1 MNIYTSWKISVLY
14 ASSNVWLFTYNAG
27 MYSARQLE
35 VAASVY
41 DASLS
46 KRGETKRDCT
56 VKIAS
61 ETRDVA
67 LRVIIIAI
75 LWTEHK
81 RSNLLHVEFCLA
93 WSKFMVSFLLQTFRG
108 IQVIYC
114 MLPVVLTDQMYEFVS
129 SFWCDISLFDF
140 GQNLHSITSL
150 LLRDRFLNDK
160 QTLVSSL
167 TPSNNCT
174 VN

>member
-67 LRVIIIAI
+67 LSVIIIAI
-75 LWTEHK
+75 L
-81 RSNLLHVEFCLA
+81 
-93 WSKFMVSFLLQTFRG
+93 
-108 IQVIYC
+108 
-114 MLPVVLTDQMYEFVS
+114 
-129 SFWCDISLFDF
+129 
-140 GQNLHSITSL
+140 
-150 LLRDRFLNDK
+150 
-160 QTLVSSL
+160 
-167 TPSNNCT
+167 
-174 VN
+174 